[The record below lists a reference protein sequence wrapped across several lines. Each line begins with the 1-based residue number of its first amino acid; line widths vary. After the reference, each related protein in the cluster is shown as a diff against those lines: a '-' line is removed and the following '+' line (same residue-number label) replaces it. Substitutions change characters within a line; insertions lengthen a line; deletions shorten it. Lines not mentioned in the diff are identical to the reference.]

1 MPHNQRQNATGLWC
15 SPAVRATRLGG
26 LCIVAA
32 LGLMAAGGLI
42 VRHPSPSAIWA
53 VLALMALPA
62 LALAALAFHRANRLS
77 RG

>member
-42 VRHPSPSAIWA
+42 MRHPSPGAIWA